1 MYLGGT
7 HSTVWPEAFA
17 WSGTE
22 ILHMIQIGSART
34 GRKSM
39 SRRKS
44 KMSVELKKKIWFTVA
59 MLVLYRIGSYLPV
72 PGVPVGSLLDAYKG
86 DATGIALIGALNVF
100 SGGAMSRMSFFALG
114 TMPYI
119 TSQIIVQML
128 GSVIPA
134 IGDLNQDEAG
144 RRKVNQWTRYL
155 TVAIAAVNAVAY
167 LFLMDAWHINLAAS
181 VVPLW
186 LSYALVI
193 GTMVVGALVIMWV
206 GELITKRGV
215 GNGMSLI
222 IGVNILSGVP
232 SALISSWNME
242 GGALVTSIV
251 VAVTGFVIP
260 LIVLVERGQRRIPIT
275 YSKQVRGQS
284 VIGGGSTYLPI
295 KVNFCGVIPIIFAS
309 TVLALPAQLAVFFPN
324 SAWMQKLALDIS
336 SGWLNWVL
344 SAAMIVFFSYFYAGI
359 VFDADKTA
367 DDIQRA
373 GGFVSG
379 FRPGAPTAAY
389 IRSVVDHVTLPGAFM
404 MACLSVIPS
413 IAYSMT
419 GASIVNTFGGTST
432 LILVGVVIDTA
443 SQIASQRR
451 DYDGVFG

>member
-1 MYLGGT
+1 
-7 HSTVWPEAFA
+7 
-17 WSGTE
+17 
-22 ILHMIQIGSART
+22 MIQIGVGSGSRT
-34 GRKSM
+34 SSKH
-39 SRRKS
+39 KKT
-44 KMSVELKKKIWFTVA
+44 KMSPELKKKILFTIG
-59 MLVLYRIGSYLPV
+59 MLLLYRIGSYLPV
-72 PGVPVGSLLDAYKG
+72 PGVPVASLLDSYKG
-86 DATGIALIGALNVF
+86 DATGLALIGALNIF

-119 TSQIIVQML
+119 TAQIIVQML

-181 VVPLW
+181 SVPLW
-186 LSYALVI
+186 LSYTMII
-193 GTMVVGALVIMWV
+193 GTMIVGALVIMWF

-222 IGVNILSGVP
+222 IAINILSGVP
-232 SALISSWNME
+232 SALISSWNMPN
-242 GGALVTSIV
+242 GQWVTLLVIAITC
-251 VAVTGFVIP
+251 AVIP

-309 TVLALPAQLAVFFPN
+309 TVLALPAQIAVFFPDV
-324 SAWMQKLALDIS
+324 AWVQSVAVALS
-336 SGWLNWVL
+336 SGWINWVV
-344 SAAMIVFFSYFYAGI
+344 SAILIIFFSYFYAGI

-373 GGFVSG
+373 GGFVPG
-379 FRPGAPTAAY
+379 FRPGKNTADY

-404 MACLSVIPS
+404 MACLSVIPA
-413 IAYSMT
+413 IAYTLT

-432 LILVGVVIDTA
+432 LIMVGVVIDTA
-443 SQIASQRR
+443 SAIASQTR
-451 DYDGVFG
+451 DYNGVFD